1 MTTSSL
7 GSSEASRLL
16 ATHLDLIGRDVAAW
30 LELFEDD
37 AIVEFPYAPS
47 LGLARRL
54 EGKVAIEHYFR
65 GTPGTFR
72 ELKFRNLRLVPS
84 SDPELAFAE
93 VHGSALVGP
102 TGAPYEQDY
111 VMLLRTRRGRIIHY
125 TEYWNP
131 VPVIVAF
138 GGSVQMPHSR
148 IAQ

>member
-7 GSSEASRLL
+7 RSSEASRLL
-16 ATHLDLIGRDVAAW
+16 ETHLDLIVRDISAW

-37 AIVEFPYAPS
+37 AVVEFPYAPS
-47 LGLARRL
+47 LGLSRRL
-54 EGKVAIEHYFR
+54 EGKAAIEQYFR
-65 GTPGTFR
+65 ETPGTFR
-72 ELKFRNLRLVPS
+72 ELQFRDLHLLPS

-111 VMLLRTRRGRIIHY
+111 VMLLRTKRGRIIHY

-131 VPVIVAF
+131 VPAIIAF
-138 GGSVQMPHSR
+138 GGNTQLPQWRVGQ
-148 IAQ
+148 

>member
-1 MTTSSL
+1 MMTSSL
-7 GSSEASRLL
+7 PSGEASGLL
-16 ATHLDLIGRDVAAW
+16 AAHLDLIGRDIAGW
-30 LELFEDD
+30 LELFEAD
-37 AIVEFPYAPS
+37 AIVEFPYAAS
-47 LGLARRL
+47 LGLSRRL
-54 EGKVAIEHYFR
+54 EGKAAIEQYFR

-72 ELKFRNLRLVPS
+72 ELKFRDLRLVPS

-102 TGAPYEQDY
+102 TGEPYEQDY

-131 VPVIVAF
+131 VPAIVAF
-138 GGSVQMPHSR
+138 GGSVQAPEWR